1 MNKISKEE
9 WLATKVMKWTVMKPS
24 GVLVFDTGQRSG
36 MKLKDWQPD
45 KDITQAM
52 MLLEQFKHW
61 ALYSYWEDVGYQCQ
75 IDANDH
81 QSVIG
86 EGISVFMATA
96 ICEATLQ
103 ASGYYKENSNDN

>member
-52 MLLEQFKHW
+52 MLLDKYKIYKPAMCYHHSHGWMVDF
-61 ALYSYWEDVGYQCQ
+61 YSS
-75 IDANDH
+75 DA
-81 QSVIG
+81 
-86 EGISVFMATA
+86 EGVSMVLSEA
-96 ICEATLQ
+96 ITEAVLK
-103 ASGYYKENSNDN
+103 ASNYYKENSNDN